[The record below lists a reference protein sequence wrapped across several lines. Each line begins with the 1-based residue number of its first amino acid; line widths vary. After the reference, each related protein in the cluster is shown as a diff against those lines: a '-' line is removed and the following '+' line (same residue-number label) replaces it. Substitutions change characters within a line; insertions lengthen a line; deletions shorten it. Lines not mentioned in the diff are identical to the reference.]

1 MGLISAELFE
11 DRVYIYITATGNP
24 LLLAAPTCFQTDEL
38 GNRAALNVA
47 EIGNGL
53 YRTTNFTPDA
63 AGTWFTEWAV
73 AGANTINYPFKIFKV
88 DGGQEGAMITSI
100 AVIDALH
107 DVPAQDAAANVNM
120 RDVIGEKT
128 DTVGG
133 TSIVS
138 LVKVVDTN
146 VDTLVTRVT
155 AAVATEAKQD
165 IIDTNVDD
173 IETDT
178 SDMQPRIPRI
188 TCFMDFWSNLQ
199 EEAQLGAGDEAGV
212 IALPSVVVADLPAG
226 ISITRAIAM
235 YLFRALENTNVAAN
249 AVDVAGGHIEVK
261 ETAAGAWTTA
271 IDFPDN
277 SFGVA
282 GSTRE
287 MGTVVLGD
295 NDISGEVDANDTYD
309 FQFDDI
315 GVDQDFL
322 NMNDVQT
329 GLRIYFTV

>member
-11 DRVYIYITATGNP
+11 DRVYITVTATGNP

-73 AGANTINYPFKIFKV
+73 AGANTIHYPYKIFKV
-88 DGGQEGAMITSI
+88 DGGQEGAIITAI
-100 AVIDALH
+100 GIIDAFH
-107 DVPAQDAAANVNM
+107 DVPAQDAVANAQM
-120 RDVIGEKT
+120 RDVIGNKT
-128 DTVGG
+128 DTVAG

-138 LVKVVDTN
+138 YIQIADANIDTI
-146 VDTLVTRVT
+146 LARVT

-188 TCFMDFWSNLQ
+188 TCFMDFWSDLQ

-212 IALPSVVVADLPAG
+212 IALPDVVVADLPAG
-226 ISITRAIAM
+226 ITITRSIAM
-235 YLFRALENTNVAAN
+235 YLFRALENTNAAAN
-249 AVDVAGGHIEVK
+249 AVDVATGHIEVRDD
-261 ETAAGAWTTA
+261 GPGVWTTA
-271 IDFPDN
+271 INFPDN

-282 GSTRE
+282 GETRE

-295 NDISGEVDANDTYD
+295 NDVSGEVDGNDTYE

-315 GVDQDFL
+315 GVDVDFL
-322 NMNDVQT
+322 NMNDLQT